1 MSNEVKISEL
11 TELQNIS
18 INDYLSVIHD
28 NNSVYSNYKLKINTL
43 KNYLNIPIED
53 ILAQINIATIT
64 KDGLMAKSDKLKLE
78 SLKNYDDAIITEKI
92 TNAEEQIANLTA
104 NIEEIKNAPGIDLS
118 EYLKTEN
125 ADKKY

>member
-18 INDYLSVIHD
+18 MNDYLSVIHD

-43 KNYLNIPIED
+43 KNYLDIPIED

-64 KDGLMAKSDKLKLE
+64 
-78 SLKNYDDAIITEKI
+78 
-92 TNAEEQIANLTA
+92 
-104 NIEEIKNAPGIDLS
+104 
-118 EYLKTEN
+118 
-125 ADKKY
+125 

>member
-43 KNYLNIPIED
+43 KNYLDIPRED
-53 ILAQINIATIT
+53 ILAQIDIATIT